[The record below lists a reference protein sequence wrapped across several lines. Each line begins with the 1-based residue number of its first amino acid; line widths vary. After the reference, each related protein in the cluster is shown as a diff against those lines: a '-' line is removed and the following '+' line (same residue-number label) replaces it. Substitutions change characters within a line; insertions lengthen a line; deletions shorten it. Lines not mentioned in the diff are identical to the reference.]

1 MELDFIRKAVQDY
14 EVRKGSKL
22 NPKAV
27 LFDMDGVLYDSMRFH
42 ARAWKEVADAH
53 LLISTEEDFYLY
65 EGRPARVRS
74 MNFICVP
81 FSGKLRMKRN
91 RQYTKR
97 NRLCFAITMTENR
110 CRELRMSWKKW
121 QLLDCNAWW

>member
-65 EGRPARVRS
+65 EGRTGS

>member
-14 EVRKGSKL
+14 EKKQGGCKL

-53 LLISTEEDFYLY
+53 SLLSSEDDFYMY
-65 EGRPARVRS
+65 EGRTGSSTIDELYMRTFQRKATDEE
-74 MNFICVP
+74 
-81 FSGKLRMKRN
+81 K
-91 RQYTKR
+91 Q
-97 NRLCFAITMTENR
+97 AIYEEKSALFCHYNDGEPMPGASNVLE
-110 CRELRMSWKKW
+110 K
-121 QLLDCNAWW
+121 

>member
-65 EGRPARVRS
+65 EGRTGSSTIDELYMRTFQRKATDEEKQAIYEEKS
-74 MNFICVP
+74 A
-81 FSGKLRMKRN
+81 L
-91 RQYTKR
+91 
-97 NRLCFAITMTENR
+97 FAITMTENR